1 MVAVKD
7 SCPER
12 ERFVAS
18 NAILL
23 GILLLGM
30 FGRSNVV
37 AMAAGILLVVK
48 FARLDHYLPLLE
60 RRGLELGLLF
70 LMLSVLVPFA
80 NGKVSSKEIVR
91 SVISLSGIIAIV
103 SGTLATHMNGKG
115 LDLLQL
121 DPSLMVGLVV
131 GSMVGIIFFG
141 GVPVG
146 PLMAGG
152 IAALFLSII
161 QYFKC

>member
-1 MVAVKD
+1 
-7 SCPER
+7 
-12 ERFVAS
+12 VAS

-30 FGRSNVV
+30 LGRSNVV
-37 AMAAGILLVVK
+37 AMAAGSLLVVK
-48 FARLDHYLPLLE
+48 FARLEHYLPLLE
-60 RRGLELGLLF
+60 RRGLEIGLLF

-80 NGKVSSKEIVR
+80 NGKVATKEIVR
-91 SVISLSGIIAIV
+91 SFLSLSGLIAV
-103 SGTLATHMNGKG
+103 FSGAAATHMNGKG
-115 LDLLQL
+115 LDLLQV

-152 IAALFLSII
+152 IAALLLSIL
-161 QYFKC
+161 QYFKPG

>member
-1 MVAVKD
+1 MTAKT
-7 SCPER
+7 
-12 ERFVAS
+12 
-18 NAILL
+18 ILL
-23 GILLLGM
+23 CILLLGM

-48 FARLDHYLPLLE
+48 LARLEHYLPLLE
-60 RRGLELGLLF
+60 RRGLEMGLLF

-80 NGKVSSKEIVR
+80 SGKVTPQDILR
-91 SVISLSGIIAIV
+91 AFLSWPGLVALV
-103 SGTLATHMNGKG
+103 SGALATHMNGKG
-115 LDLLQL
+115 LQLLQL

-131 GSMVGIIFFG
+131 GSIIGIIFFG

-152 IAALFLSII
+152 IAALILSLW
-161 QYFKC
+161 QYLKP

>member
-1 MVAVKD
+1 MTT
-7 SCPER
+7 
-12 ERFVAS
+12 

-23 GILLLGM
+23 CILLLGM

-60 RRGLELGLLF
+60 RRGLEIGLLF

-80 NGKVSSKEIVR
+80 SGKVSSKEIFR
-91 SVISLSGIIAIV
+91 SFISLSGLIAIF
-103 SGTLATHMNGKG
+103 SGALATHMNGKG

-121 DPSLMVGLVV
+121 EPSLMVGLVV
-131 GSMVGIIFFG
+131 GSMIGIIFFG

-152 IAALFLSII
+152 IAALILSLF
-161 QYFKC
+161 QYFKL

>member
-1 MVAVKD
+1 MTT
-7 SCPER
+7 
-12 ERFVAS
+12 

-23 GILLLGM
+23 CILLLGM

-37 AMAAGILLVVK
+37 AMAAGILLVIK

-60 RRGLELGLLF
+60 RRGLEIGLLF

-80 NGKVSSKEIVR
+80 SGKVSSKEIFR
-91 SVISLSGIIAIV
+91 SFISVSGLVAILSGAV
-103 SGTLATHMNGKG
+103 ATHMNGKG

-121 DPSLMVGLVV
+121 EPSLMVGLVV
-131 GSMVGIIFFG
+131 GSMIGIIFFG

-152 IAALFLSII
+152 IAALILSLF
-161 QYFKC
+161 QYFKL